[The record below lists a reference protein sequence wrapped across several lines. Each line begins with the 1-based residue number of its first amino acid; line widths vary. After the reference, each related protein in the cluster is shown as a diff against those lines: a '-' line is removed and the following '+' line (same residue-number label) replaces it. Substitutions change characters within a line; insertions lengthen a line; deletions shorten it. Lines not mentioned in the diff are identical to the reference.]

1 MSHAR
6 VCSSRTGAVVVA
18 HDQVSNANRCV
29 TALASELDAEN
40 IVVVVNRPDLIPTGE
55 LADLEG
61 RVGSLVL
68 NDRELGYGANLNH
81 GVRGLS
87 PNVALYLLV
96 NDDVIPHPGSIST
109 LADCMDA
116 KPEAGMVAPRL
127 IGSEGESQHVG
138 RRFPSLTTE
147 MREVFLPPGQRW
159 ISRSDPL
166 FLTDTVRS
174 GRVDWAVGA
183 ALLVRAEAFAQVGG
197 FDESF
202 FLYWE
207 EVDFALRLQRNG
219 WPTFVCPEAVMEHIG
234 GASTA
239 SHVYAGML
247 HASRSQFI
255 KKHWSPS
262 HRALLV
268 AAQGVIY
275 LWNTL
280 YVVGRI
286 ALQPW
291 RRREK
296 MQMWSQPWSKRLWAG
311 DKSSSSRP

>member
-1 MSHAR
+1 M
-6 VCSSRTGAVVVA
+6 
-18 HDQVSNANRCV
+18 
-29 TALASELDAEN
+29 
-40 IVVVVNRPDLIPTGE
+40 VNRPDLIPTGA
-55 LADLEG
+55 LADLEA

-68 NDRELGYGANLNH
+68 NDRELGYGANLNY
-81 GVRGLS
+81 GVRALS

-96 NDDVIPHPGSIST
+96 NDDVIPLLGSVST
-109 LADCMDA
+109 LADCMDE

-127 IGSEGESQHVG
+127 IGSQGESQHVG
-138 RRFPSLTTE
+138 RRFPSLATE
-147 MREVFLPPGQRW
+147 LREVLIPPGRW
-159 ISRSDPL
+159 WIRRSDPL
-166 FLTDTVRS
+166 LLTDAVRS
-174 GRVDWAVGA
+174 TRVDWAVGA
-183 ALLVRAEAFAQVGG
+183 ALLVRAQAFAQVGG

-219 WPTFVCPEAVMEHIG
+219 WTTFVCPQAVMEHIG
-234 GASTA
+234 GASTG

-247 HASRSQFI
+247 NASRSQFI

-275 LWNTL
+275 IWNTL
-280 YVVGRI
+280 YVLGRI

-296 MQMWSQPWSKRLWAG
+296 MQMWSQPWSKRLWAN
-311 DKSSSSRP
+311 DRPSSGRP